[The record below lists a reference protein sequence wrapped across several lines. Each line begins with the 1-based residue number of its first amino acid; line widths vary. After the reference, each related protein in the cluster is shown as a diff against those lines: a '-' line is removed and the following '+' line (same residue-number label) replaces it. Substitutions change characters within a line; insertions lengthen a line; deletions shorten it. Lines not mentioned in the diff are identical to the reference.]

1 MVFAIRRRP
10 PPSPLM
16 VIISRH
22 LFTPLFSFAIESYID
37 EMDFT
42 LGPIKKYRFKSS
54 FHWFK
59 IDLYQQLRPLTANCL
74 AMFKVTSTTI

>member
-1 MVFAIRRRP
+1 MGEPIDFERGLASVFN
-10 PPSPLM
+10 
-16 VIISRH
+16 
-22 LFTPLFSFAIESYID
+22 SYID

-74 AMFKVTSTTI
+74 AMFKVILTTIYT